1 MSPSVPPAASA
12 FNSRIDAKQR
22 LLLPLPRPMTAAL
35 IMQHPLVLLLSIS
48 ANPGDMNP
56 GSMAIGKRGFRYG
69 EAESRRRD
77 RRRPDGRG
85 AGAPADRGG
94 LRGRRA

>member
-1 MSPSVPPAASA
+1 M
-12 FNSRIDAKQR
+12 NRSRV
-22 LLLPLPRPMTAAL
+22 LLPCTAWTSDLPQRPRPMTAAL

-77 RRRPDGRG
+77 RPRPDVRG
-85 AGAPADRGG
+85 DGAPGDPGG
-94 LRGRRA
+94 LAGRRARYGPG